1 MPNQDNDYRYP
12 EDLLVGADRPR
23 QLSVAVRAR
32 LEDALTDQRSRPLSP
47 EVRGRLE
54 SSLRPQGPRRKWA
67 VMAPGLVAAAAI
79 VVVAGL
85 VVPGLLHKSPAS
97 TGVNNVALP
106 AQHGPGPL
114 SGQSLAASPS
124 FARAGGTAAKT
135 KEHAASGRSGLEGLR
150 ATGQRGPVPLFVM
163 VPPAVHGVNPRS
175 GPPTGATWVV
185 VTGSGLGG
193 VTEVHF
199 GSVAA
204 ERVDVV
210 SADEIRA
217 LSPVHPPGTVDI
229 VVSGQIR
236 KSPVSPADRYTFT
249 Q

>member
-1 MPNQDNDYRYP
+1 VPNQDNDYRYP

-23 QLSVAVRAR
+23 QLPVAVRAR
-32 LEDALTDQRSRPLSP
+32 LEDALTDQRARPLSP

-54 SSLRPQGPRRKWA
+54 SSLRPQGPRRKWT
-67 VMAPGLVAAAAI
+67 VMAPGLVVAAAI

-97 TGVNNVALP
+97 TGANKVALP

-114 SGQSLAASPS
+114 SGQSPAAAS
-124 FARAGGTAAKT
+124 FGRAGGTGAKT
-135 KEHAASGRSGLEGLR
+135 KEHAASGPSGLERVR
-150 ATGQRGPVPLFVM
+150 ATGQRAPVSVFVM

-185 VTGSGLGG
+185 VNGSGLGG

-210 SADEIRA
+210 SADDIRA
-217 LSPVHPPGTVDI
+217 LSPAHAPGTVDI

-236 KSPVSPADRYTFT
+236 KSPVSAADRYTFT

>member
-23 QLSVAVRAR
+23 QLPVAVRAR
-32 LEDALTDQRSRPLSP
+32 LEDALTDQRARPLSP

-54 SSLRPQGPRRKWA
+54 SSLRPQGPRRKWT

-79 VVVAGL
+79 VIVAGL

-97 TGVNNVALP
+97 TGANNVALP
-106 AQHGPGPL
+106 ARHGPGPL
-114 SGQSLAASPS
+114 SGQSPAAAN
-124 FARAGGTAAKT
+124 FGRAGGTAAKT
-135 KEHAASGRSGLEGLR
+135 KEHAASGPSGLGSVR
-150 ATGQRGPVPLFVM
+150 ATGQRAPVSVFVA

-217 LSPVHPPGTVDI
+217 LSPVHAPGTVDI

-249 Q
+249 P

>member
-1 MPNQDNDYRYP
+1 VPNQDNDYRYP

-23 QLSVAVRAR
+23 QLPVAVRAR
-32 LEDALTDQRSRPLSP
+32 LEDALTDQRARPLSP

-54 SSLRPQGPRRKWA
+54 SSLRPQGPRRKWT

-79 VVVAGL
+79 VVVAAL

-97 TGVNNVALP
+97 TAVNNVALP
-106 AQHGPGPL
+106 AQHRPLVPG
-114 SGQSLAASPS
+114 AARSSAPS
-124 FARAGGTAAKT
+124 FGRSSGTAAKT
-135 KEHAASGRSGLEGLR
+135 KQRASSAPSGPEALR
-150 ATGQRGPVPLFVM
+150 AGGQNVPVPLFVM
-163 VPPAVHGVNPRS
+163 VPPAVDGVNPRS

-217 LSPVHPPGTVDI
+217 LSPVHAPGTVDI